1 MKNFYE
7 SKFYQ
12 ILSYIFE
19 LFLLNIITV
28 ICSIPIITI
37 GTAYTS
43 LYYSLQRK
51 TDDTGSTL
59 RDFFDCFRTHFKEST
74 YYWLLFLSLLL
85 FAASDLF
92 IIEKYFR
99 NSESFIYSGIILSI
113 IVFLVFT
120 TSYLFPFMTYVE
132 TKFWDKIKMAFFVA
146 IKYLPRTIIIT
157 AVNILPA
164 VMLYYWTFYFICLI
178 PLWVSFGISC
188 SALII
193 VFIQKPIITELF
205 KETDYK

>member
-59 RDFFDCFRTHFKEST
+59 RDFFDCFRAYFKEST
-74 YYWLLFLSLLL
+74 YYWLLFLGLLL

-146 IKYLPRTIIIT
+146 IKSMSYGCFLSSSVELIVKSAPHDSNSSINFFINPSFI
-157 AVNILPA
+157 P
-164 VMLYYWTFYFICLI
+164 TF
-178 PLWVSFGISC
+178 
-188 SALII
+188 
-193 VFIQKPIITELF
+193 
-205 KETDYK
+205 